1 MEAQGQLLTNSG
13 GPETP
18 GGIGVAKTSSMQE
31 SLEGTVVL
39 QFGQTLEPFV
49 VGPPV
54 KVGQFASNNING
66 LK

>member
-1 MEAQGQLLTNSG
+1 M
-13 GPETP
+13 
-18 GGIGVAKTSSMQE
+18 AKTSSMQE

-49 VGPPV
+49 VGAPM